1 MIQTIH
7 KSTGGDVRHVCSFG
21 RPNAATFS
29 WRFYKENGELVSS
42 ADNVVGTMPDTTA
55 HNSAA
60 KRGDRVLRTVASLA
74 GGWRNLMIQP
84 QSLGTMESLRSFSM
98 PFQVGDSNTD
108 AVLYDALPIDVA
120 SGDRVVVNEV
130 VINLPSGTTSALD
143 AGIYLFEVIANDE
156 AGDEHRE
163 VTRVAITSANL
174 VQPATYA
181 SLTRR
186 YPALLDQGRPEDPD
200 FTVSLDTALTL
211 VVEAMERMGFGWYNL
226 RSWDQLEPAIAARCA
241 AQEFGSMGPDFV
253 DLADEANNQANSFL
267 RDTVDRFAWVDTDA
281 DGTPAGDHHETYAR
295 VWVDR

>member
-7 KSTGGDVRHVCSFG
+7 KSTGGNVRHVCSFG
-21 RPNAATFS
+21 RPAAATFS
-29 WRFYKENGELVSS
+29 WRLYKESGELVTS
-42 ADNVVGTMPDTTA
+42 ANNVVGTMPDTLA
-55 HNSAA
+55 HNSSS
-60 KRGDRVLRTVASLA
+60 KRGDRTITTTGSLA

-84 QSLGTMESLRSFSM
+84 QNLGTMESLRSFSM
-98 PFQVGDSNTD
+98 PFQVGDSNTV
-108 AVLYDALPIDVA
+108 AVLYDPLPIDIA
-120 SGDRVVVNEV
+120 HNDRIVVNEV
-130 VINLPSGTTSALD
+130 VVALSSVTTSALD
-143 AGIYLFEVIANDE
+143 AGIYLFEVIADDE

-174 VQPATYA
+174 VQPANYA

-200 FTVSLDTALTL
+200 FSVSLDTALTL

-253 DLADEANNQANSFL
+253 DLAEEANNQANSYL

-281 DGTPAGDHHETYAR
+281 DGTPAGDTHDTYSR
-295 VWVDR
+295 VWIDR